1 MTYKFRNNPIAMTY
15 LSYIVTFGSAV
26 FVLPLVLLKFNAIEI
41 SIWFLFATILGLA
54 ALADSGFGATL
65 TRATSYFY
73 SGAKKIPKN
82 IEEFRKKE
90 NQENSSI
97 NISGITALVQTSNIL
112 YLAISIL
119 ATVIVL
125 VVGSFVV
132 YKLISQSQSQN
143 ELWLAF
149 YLLTVTVFIRM
160 QSVKWNSF
168 LQGFDKVALQKQ
180 IETIFGSIKVLIFLV
195 ILFLDMGILQLVASD
210 LLITLAIFI
219 TTKIKVNNLFL
230 KLHITNTKQYKYDQ
244 DIMSSIFPSAW
255 RFGAIQWG
263 GYFINYGSS
272 LIVSQLP
279 DPKII
284 ASFLVTQRIIFF
296 ARQLAQ
302 VPVYAKLPT
311 VFQMMSKHQFSALK
325 EFTAKAI
332 RIGLAMLMIILI
344 GIGILGDP
352 LLDLISVK
360 TRLVS
365 TEVFIIMAISI
376 LLEYH
381 HAVHSQIYMGSN
393 HIPFL
398 LPALLS
404 GVLILSIG
412 FSVVGIYGLMGIV
425 LTQFFVQ
432 LSLNNWYP
440 VYLNLR
446 LLNWRF
452 GDYLKSLLL
461 WKEINEQHSLQ

>member
-1 MTYKFRNNPIAMTY
+1 MTY

-41 SIWFLFATILGLA
+41 SIWFLFATIMRLA

-65 TRATSYFY
+65 IRATSYFY

-90 NQENSSI
+90 QKENSSI
-97 NISGITALVQTSNIL
+97 NISGITTLVQTSNVF
-112 YLAISIL
+112 YLAISIF
-119 ATVIVL
+119 ATIIVL
-125 VVGSFVV
+125 AVGSFVV
-132 YKLISQSQSQN
+132 NNLISKSQN
-143 ELWLAF
+143 QDELWIAF

-180 IETIFGSIKVLIFLV
+180 IETIFGSIRAIAFLV
-195 ILFLDMGILQLVASD
+195 ILFLNMHILQLVIAD
-210 LLITLAIFI
+210 LFITLAIFI
-219 TTKIKVNNLFL
+219 STKVKVNSLFL
-230 KLHITNTKQYKYDQ
+230 KWNISNTEKYKYDKE
-244 DIMSSIFPSAW
+244 IMTSIFPSAW

-302 VPVYAKLPT
+302 VPIYAKLPT
-311 VFQMMSKHQFSALK
+311 IFHMMSKHQFKKLK
-325 EFTAKAI
+325 EFTTQAI
-332 RIGLAMLMIILI
+332 RIGLTILIVILI
-344 GIGILGDP
+344 GIGIFGDL
-352 LLDLISVK
+352 LLDIISVQ

-365 TEVFIIMAISI
+365 TGVFAIMAISI
-376 LLEYH
+376 VLEYH
-381 HAVHSQIYMGSN
+381 HAVHAQIYMGSN

-398 LPALLS
+398 FPSLIS
-404 GVLILSIG
+404 GALILSIG
-412 FSVVGIYGLMGIV
+412 FGVVETYGLMGIV

-432 LSLNNWYP
+432 LSINNWYP

-446 LLNWRF
+446 LLDWKF
-452 GDYLKSLLL
+452 GDYLKSVLLGR
-461 WKEINEQHSLQ
+461 K

>member
-1 MTYKFRNNPIAMTY
+1 MINKFRESPIAMTY
-15 LSYIVTFGSAV
+15 LSYIVTFGSAL
-26 FVLPLVLLKFNAIEI
+26 FVLPLVLLKFNAVEI
-41 SIWFLFATILGLA
+41 SIWFLFATIMGLA

-65 TRATSYFY
+65 IRATSYFY

-90 NQENSSI
+90 KQENSSI
-97 NISGITALVQTSNIL
+97 NISGITALVHTSNIL
-112 YLAISIL
+112 YLAISVF
-119 ATVIVL
+119 ATIIVL
-125 VVGSFVV
+125 AIGSLVIDN
-132 YKLISQSQSQN
+132 LISQSQNQD

-149 YLLTVTVFIRM
+149 YLLTATVFIRM

-180 IETIFGSIKVLIFLV
+180 IETIFGSIRVLAFLV
-195 ILFLDMGILQLVASD
+195 ILFLDMNILQLVIAD
-210 LLITLAIFI
+210 LLITLSIFI
-219 TTKIKVNNLFL
+219 STKVKVNSLFL
-230 KLHITNTKQYKYDQ
+230 KWNISNTKEYRYDKEV
-244 DIMSSIFPSAW
+244 MTSIFPSAW
-255 RFGAIQWG
+255 RFGLIGWG
-263 GYFINYGSS
+263 SYFVNYGST

-284 ASFLVTQRIIFF
+284 ASFLITQRIIFF

-311 VFQMMSKHQFSALK
+311 IFQMMSKHQFKQLK

-332 RIGLAMLMIILI
+332 RIGLAMLIVILI
-344 GIGILGDP
+344 GIGVLGDL
-352 LLDLISVK
+352 LLDLISAE

-365 TEVFIIMAISI
+365 IEVFAIMAISI
-376 LLEYH
+376 VLEYH
-381 HAVHSQIYMGSN
+381 HASHSQIYMGTN
-393 HIPFL
+393 HVPFL
-398 LPALLS
+398 FPSLIS
-404 GVLILSIG
+404 GALILGIG
-412 FSVVGIYGLMGIV
+412 FGVVGTYGLMGIV

-446 LLNWRF
+446 LLDWKF
-452 GDYLKSLLL
+452 DDYLKSVLLMG
-461 WKEINEQHSLQ
+461 KA

>member
-1 MTYKFRNNPIAMTY
+1 MISKFRENPIAMTY
-15 LSYIVTFGSAV
+15 LSYIVTFGSAI
-26 FVLPLVLLKFNAIEI
+26 FVLPLVLVKFNAVEI
-41 SIWFLFATILGLA
+41 SIWFLFATIMGLA

-65 TRATSYFY
+65 IRATSYFY

-90 NQENSSI
+90 KKEDSSI
-97 NISGITALVQTSNIL
+97 NILGIVALVQTSNIL
-112 YLAISIL
+112 YLAISAFAII
-119 ATVIVL
+119 IVL

-132 YKLISQSQSQN
+132 DNLISQSQNQD

-149 YLLTVTVFIRM
+149 YLLTATVFIRM

-180 IETIFGSIKVLIFLV
+180 IETIFGSIKVLAFLLV
-195 ILFLDMGILQLVASD
+195 LFLDMNILELVIAD

-219 TTKIKVNNLFL
+219 TTKVKVNSLFS
-230 KLHITNTKQYKYDQ
+230 KWSISNTKKYKYDKE
-244 DIMSSIFPSAW
+244 IMNSIFPSAW
-255 RFGAIQWG
+255 RFGLIGWG
-263 GYFINYGSS
+263 SYFINYGSS

-284 ASFLVTQRIIFF
+284 TSFLVTQRIIFF

-311 VFQMMSKHQFSALK
+311 IFQMMSKLQFLELK
-325 EFTAKAI
+325 KFTAKAI
-332 RIGLAMLMIILI
+332 RIGLAMLIVILI
-344 GIGILGDP
+344 SIGVLGNL
-352 LLDLISVK
+352 LLDLISVEM
-360 TRLVS
+360 RLVS

-376 LLEYH
+376 VLEYH

-393 HIPFL
+393 HVPFL
-398 LPALLS
+398 FPSLIS

-412 FSVVGIYGLMGIV
+412 YSIVETHGLMGIV

-432 LSLNNWYP
+432 LSINNWYP
-440 VYLNLR
+440 VYLNLK
-446 LLNWRF
+446 LLNWKLLQ
-452 GDYLKSLLL
+452 YLKCLRNI
-461 WKEINEQHSLQ
+461 KGCK